1 MPNHPSFSLHQE
13 DKQSFDAY
21 ARLHELLCDLQAVH
35 MVRAIAFVS
44 HIWDDLIDGDQPV
57 SKSQIN
63 EAFHAATVGLLSN
76 PFVQRN
82 AQAIWPVLEM
92 GILNWHGANDLER
105 LGTDHALQVAHVTR
119 CAVGDVAVLAA
130 SLIHGHQKAA
140 SMAAELRMLVQQ
152 DSLEDYMADHRQGE
166 THAQN

>member
-1 MPNHPSFSLHQE
+1 MVGLGLFTVPHPKSLSLHQE
-13 DKQSFDAY
+13 DKQSFDVY

-44 HIWDDLIDGDQPV
+44 HVWDDLIDGDQPV

-92 GILNWHGANDLER
+92 GILNWHGANDL
-105 LGTDHALQVAHVTR
+105 
-119 CAVGDVAVLAA
+119 
-130 SLIHGHQKAA
+130 
-140 SMAAELRMLVQQ
+140 
-152 DSLEDYMADHRQGE
+152 
-166 THAQN
+166 